1 MKALPRQAR
10 WLYLTAGL
18 VVVTDRITKV
28 LAESFLA
35 GRPPLR
41 VVPGVY
47 LTYTTNLGGAFGVF
61 QNAAWLFA
69 AAAVIVSGI
78 IVVMSMKI
86 KRTPLA
92 VGLGLVLGGSLG
104 NLTDRVLNG
113 PWLSGRVVDFIDL
126 RFWPVF
132 NIGDAAI
139 VVGASMIVVAGIV
152 RKS

>member
-1 MKALPRQAR
+1 MKALPHQAR
-10 WLYLTAGL
+10 WLYLTAAL
-18 VVVTDRITKV
+18 VIVVDRLTKM
-28 LAESFLA
+28 LAESLIA
-35 GRPPLR
+35 GEPSVR
-41 VVPGVY
+41 VLPGVY

-69 AAAVIVSGI
+69 AAAVIVSAV
-78 IVVMSMKI
+78 IVVLSVRI

-92 VGLGLVLGGSLG
+92 IGLGLVLGGSLG
-104 NLTDRVLNG
+104 NLVDRVVNG

-126 RFWPVF
+126 RVWPVF

-139 VVGASMIVVAGIV
+139 VVGAGIIIVAGIA